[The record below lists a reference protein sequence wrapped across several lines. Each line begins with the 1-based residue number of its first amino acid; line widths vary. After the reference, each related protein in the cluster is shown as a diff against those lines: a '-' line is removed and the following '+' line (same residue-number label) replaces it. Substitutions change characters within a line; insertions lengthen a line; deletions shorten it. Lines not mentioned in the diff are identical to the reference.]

1 MHCFK
6 ISSYNAKERIKRQIT
21 AIRNTTSCH
30 KSKKRGPA
38 IQKLQDPRSSKVPSV
53 RVRVYEVNPS
63 FTPSLLFW
71 SLISIIRNSMKRYV
85 LCYVP
90 CVATIS
96 TNAPVWHFLK
106 TCLAL
111 LHSNCRE
118 IRARTLTFRGASSQN
133 DVTYVICVTRPMLLR
148 TRP

>member
-30 KSKKRGPA
+30 KSKYPGPA

-53 RVRVYEVNPS
+53 RVRVYKVNPS
-63 FTPSLLFW
+63 FTPSLLFL
-71 SLISIIRNSMKRYV
+71 SLISIIWNSMKRYV

-90 CVATIS
+90 QLAQTHRCGIFEKLV
-96 TNAPVWHFLK
+96 
-106 TCLAL
+106 LAL
-111 LHSNCRE
+111 VHSNCRE
-118 IRARTLTFRGASSQN
+118 IRARTLRFRGASSQN
-133 DVTYVICVTRPMLLR
+133 DITYIICVTRPMLLR
-148 TRP
+148 TRL

>member
-21 AIRNTTSCH
+21 VIRNTTSCH
-30 KSKKRGPA
+30 KQIAGPGNTKA
-38 IQKLQDPRSSKVPSV
+38 ARSSKVPSV

-63 FTPSLLFW
+63 FTPSLLFL
-71 SLISIIRNSMKRYV
+71 SLISIIWNSMKRYV

-106 TCLAL
+106 LVSAL

-118 IRARTLTFRGASSQN
+118 IRARTLRFRGASSQN